1 VARRPRRPP
10 LAPELSAADALLRD
24 TQARLDALAA
34 ATQAASDEL
43 ARAESKRGR
52 PYSAPYRARRLRG
65 ILGGLTPQQARG
77 KKPGEHIVRR
87 EREAREVS
95 AGKRGLTTAQRQ
107 AVSRFARQQAR
118 RIADSDPDELRD
130 AAVDLFERK
139 GYAAFVRVKAARD
152 ALAAKGKGTL
162 GGGRG
167 RSRRGVP
174 SAAER
179 ALASELADILGDDG
193 GDFDWLLFYG

>member
-1 VARRPRRPP
+1 VGRRPRRPALSP
-10 LAPELSAADALLRD
+10 DLSAADALLRD

-52 PYSAPYRARRLRG
+52 PYTPAYRARRLRG
-65 ILGGLTPQQARG
+65 ILGGLTPQRARG
-77 KKPGEHIVRR
+77 KPVGEHIVRR
-87 EREAREVS
+87 EREAREVR
-95 AGKRGLTTAQRQ
+95 AGTRGLTTPQRQ
-107 AVSRFARQQAR
+107 AVSRFARQQAM
-118 RIADSDPDELRD
+118 RIPDSDPDEMRD

-139 GYAAFVRVKAARD
+139 GFAAFSRIKSARD
-152 ALAAKGKGTL
+152 ALIAKGKGAL

-179 ALASELADILGDDG
+179 ALAAELADLLGSDVEY
-193 GDFDWLLFYG
+193 DWLLFYG